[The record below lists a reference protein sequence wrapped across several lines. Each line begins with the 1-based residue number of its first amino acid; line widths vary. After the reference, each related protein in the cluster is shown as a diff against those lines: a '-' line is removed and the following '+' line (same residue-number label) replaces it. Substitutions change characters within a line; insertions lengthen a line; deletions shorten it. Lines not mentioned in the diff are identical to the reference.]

1 MRRQAERYTHVMRR
15 VAWFSVAVVVAA
27 GVGAAVLAG
36 PVYASGGA
44 GGADDDDEPRLVI
57 GTGDFNHDGIADV
70 VEVTSPEG
78 DESGSHFLTVLLGQR
93 DGTFRSVTS
102 QSLIGM
108 DPTALVV
115 GDFNGDGNQDVIV
128 GDENG
133 AVLEF
138 LGDGK
143 GNMIATG
150 SVATFGSV
158 ASMAS
163 GHFTKDGHLDL
174 VVSDFSSNSAIVLL
188 GTGNGSFEAAWA
200 FSLPMQGKRFHVT
213 TADFN
218 HDGIADLVITNDD
231 DDNYEVML
239 GNGNGTF
246 TYAPQLS
253 HLRDPNSYCPS

>member
-1 MRRQAERYTHVMRR
+1 MV
-15 VAWFSVAVVVAA
+15 
-27 GVGAAVLAG
+27 AAVLA
-36 PVYASGGA
+36 VVSARA
-44 GGADDDDEPRLVI
+44 ADDPDEPQPAI
-57 GTGDFNHDGIADV
+57 ATGDFNHDGIADL
-70 VEVTSPEG
+70 VEVTSPDG
-78 DESGSHFLTVLLGQR
+78 NESGSHFLTVFLGQK
-93 DGTFRSVTS
+93 DGTFKSVTS

-108 DPTALVV
+108 DPRALVV

-143 GNMIATG
+143 GNMIETG

-158 ASMAS
+158 ASMAM
-163 GHFTKDGHLDL
+163 GHFTPDGHLDL
-174 VVSDFSSNSAIVLL
+174 VVSDAASNSAIILL
-188 GTGNGSFEAAWA
+188 GTGNGSFQVAWA
-200 FSLPMQGKRFHVT
+200 FSLPMAGKQFHVA

-218 HDGIADLVITNDD
+218 KDGIPDLVITSDD

-246 TYAPQLS
+246 TYAPKLS

>member
-1 MRRQAERYTHVMRR
+1 LRRL
-15 VAWFSVAVVVAA
+15 AWFSVAVMVAA
-27 GVGAAVLAG
+27 GIV
-36 PVYASGGA
+36 ASIGTVPACA
-44 GGADDDDEPRLVI
+44 GGADDDESRLVI

-70 VEVTSPEG
+70 VEVTSPAG
-78 DESGSHFLTVLLGQR
+78 DESGSHFLTVLLGQK

-188 GTGNGSFEAAWA
+188 GSGNGSFEAAWA
-200 FSLPMQGKRFHVT
+200 FSLPMQGKQFHVS

>member
-1 MRRQAERYTHVMRR
+1 VY
-15 VAWFSVAVVVAA
+15 FSVSVVLAASVAA
-27 GVGAAVLAG
+27 AILAAPVCAGA
-36 PVYASGGA
+36 
-44 GGADDDDEPRLVI
+44 ADDDNEPRLVI

-70 VEVTSPEG
+70 VEVTSPAG
-78 DESGSHFLTVLLGQR
+78 DESGSHFLTVLLGR
-93 DGTFRSVTS
+93 KDGTFTSVTS

-108 DPTALVV
+108 DPTALVI

-150 SVATFGSV
+150 SVATFGSI

-163 GHFTKDGHLDL
+163 GRFTEDGHLDL
-174 VVSDFSSNSAIVLL
+174 VVSDFSSNSAIVLI
-188 GTGNGSFEAAWA
+188 GAGNGSFEPAWA
-200 FSLPMQGKRFHVT
+200 FSLPMQGKQFHVA

-218 HDGIADLVITNDD
+218 QDGIADLVITSDD
-231 DDNYEVML
+231 DDDYEVML

-253 HLRDPNSYCPS
+253 HLRDPKSYCPS

>member
-1 MRRQAERYTHVMRR
+1 MRRL
-15 VAWFSVAVVVAA
+15 AWFSVAVMVAA
-27 GVGAAVLAG
+27 GIVASVGTVPAC
-36 PVYASGGA
+36 A
-44 GGADDDDEPRLVI
+44 GGADDDDEARLVI
-57 GTGDFNHDGIADV
+57 GTGDFNHDGIADL
-70 VEVTSPEG
+70 VEVTSPAG
-78 DESGSHFLTVLLGQR
+78 DESGSHFLTVQLGKR
-93 DGTFRSVTS
+93 GGGFTSVTS

-143 GNMIATG
+143 GNMLATG

-158 ASMAS
+158 ASMAT

-174 VVSDFSSNSAIVLL
+174 VISDLSSNSAIVLL
-188 GTGNGSFEAAWA
+188 GSGSGSFEAAWA
-200 FSLPMQGKRFHVT
+200 FSLPMQGKQFHVA

-218 HDGIADLVITNDD
+218 QDGIADLVITNDD